1 MSQVNA
7 TSLKFSKKRDII
19 SELTLSGLHSARM
32 GRYRRRPSKD
42 HKMVEGALKLHTSH
56 QYNIKE
62 ITDMTGVSRLVLY
75 RD

>member
-7 TSLKFSKKRDII
+7 TSLKFSQNGIL
-19 SELTLSGLHSARM
+19 SVTLSGLQSARM

-62 ITDMTGVSRLVLY
+62 IADMTGVSRSVLY
-75 RD
+75 RA

>member
-7 TSLKFSKKRDII
+7 TSLKFYKKRDII
-19 SELTLSGLHSARM
+19 SELTLSGLQSTRM
-32 GRYRRRPSKD
+32 SQYRRRPSKD

-62 ITDMTGVSRLVLY
+62 IADMTSVSRSVLY
-75 RD
+75 RA